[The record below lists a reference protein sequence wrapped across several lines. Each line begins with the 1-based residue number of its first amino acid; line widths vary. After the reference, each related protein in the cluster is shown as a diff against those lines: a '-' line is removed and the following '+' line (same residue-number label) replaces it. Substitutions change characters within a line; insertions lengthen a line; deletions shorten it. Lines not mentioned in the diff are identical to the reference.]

1 MERSAISMEMS
12 AIVSK
17 SAVVAKKITLE
28 ETLYLESN
36 ILNRLIKPNLII
48 IIEFGF
54 FILHMNF

>member
-17 SAVVAKKITLE
+17 SAVVATLE

-36 ILNRLIKPNLII
+36 ILNR
-48 IIEFGF
+48 
-54 FILHMNF
+54 H